1 MTNTPTYL
9 LIAFMGV
16 CVDGWETGIQKKYS
30 EKKGLSHNTV
40 ISVLYRKTASLRYTG
55 HFTVASSSLSQG
67 PVSNTEILFFEP
79 LQNFVV

>member
-9 LIAFMGV
+9 LKAFVDV
-16 CVDGWETGIQKKYS
+16 CSDGRETGIQKKYS
-30 EKKGLSHNTV
+30 EKKGLFHNTV
-40 ISVLYRKTASLRYTG
+40 ISVLYRKTASLRYTD

-67 PVSNTEILFFEP
+67 PVNSTEIFSFEP